1 MIENLCFELARFVS
15 VSTAGSIS
23 RWAERVSEEFVIRR
37 CRRQRQQRQ
46 QSEDTQD
53 LAVLAERKGEPT
65 IPHDVLIAEL
75 QADGLIK

>member
-1 MIENLCFELARFVS
+1 MIEELCFKLVRFVS
-15 VSTAGSIS
+15 MSTTGSIS
-23 RWAERVSEEFVIRR
+23 RCAERVSEEFVIRR
-37 CRRQRQQRQ
+37 CRRLRQ